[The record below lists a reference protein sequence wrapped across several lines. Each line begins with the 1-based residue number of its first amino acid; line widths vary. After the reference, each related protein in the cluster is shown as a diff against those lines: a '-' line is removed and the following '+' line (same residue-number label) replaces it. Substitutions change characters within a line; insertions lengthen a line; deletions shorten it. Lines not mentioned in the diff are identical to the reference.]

1 MTEYKSGSRVEWNPT
16 GDEWKPATVHRVG
29 RVGVLIRLDENG
41 QTLLAQPEHL
51 RSLDDVGDP
60 VEWLTTAGSPKPQ
73 CETVASVRCEPPS
86 LSDAVRDVQ
95 GMMARHREQLAR
107 DLAGTPDPAL
117 KMRVAEL
124 LAIREQCRTG
134 ESDCDAWRELADL
147 RWVLARRAESAESI
161 PQGDGTDKGGR

>member
-1 MTEYKSGSRVEWNPT
+1 MSTETAHAEFRPGDRAEWNPT
-16 GDEWKPATVHRVG
+16 GDEWKPGTVHLVAEL
-29 RVGVLIRLDENG
+29 GVLIRLDENG

-51 RSLDDVGDP
+51 R
-60 VEWLTTAGSPKPQ
+60 
-73 CETVASVRCEPPS
+73 CETVASIRA
-86 LSDAVRDVQ
+86 DRDRLAAELAELHTWL
-95 GMMARHREQLAR
+95 ARRREQLAR
-107 DLAGTPDPAL
+107 DLAHTPDPAL

>member
-1 MTEYKSGSRVEWNPT
+1 MSTETAHAEFRPGDRVEWNPT
-16 GDEWKPATVHRVG
+16 GDEWKPGTVHLVAEL
-29 RVGVLIRLDENG
+29 GVLVLLDENG

-51 RSLDDVGDP
+51 R
-60 VEWLTTAGSPKPQ
+60 
-73 CETVASVRCEPPS
+73 CETVASIRA
-86 LSDAVRDVQ
+86 DRDRLAAELAELHTWL
-95 GMMARHREQLAR
+95 ARRREQLAR
-107 DLAGTPDPAL
+107 DLAHTPDPAL

>member
-1 MTEYKSGSRVEWNPT
+1 MSTETAHAEFRPGDRVEWNPT
-16 GDEWKPATVHRVG
+16 GDEWKPGTVHLVAEL
-29 RVGVLIRLDENG
+29 GVLVLLDENG

-51 RSLDDVGDP
+51 R
-60 VEWLTTAGSPKPQ
+60 
-73 CETVASVRCEPPS
+73 CETVASIRA
-86 LSDAVRDVQ
+86 DRDRLAAELAELHTWL
-95 GMMARHREQLAR
+95 ARRREQLAR
-107 DLAGTPDPAL
+107 DLAHTPDPAL

-161 PQGDGTDKGGR
+161 PQGDGTDKGAGDG